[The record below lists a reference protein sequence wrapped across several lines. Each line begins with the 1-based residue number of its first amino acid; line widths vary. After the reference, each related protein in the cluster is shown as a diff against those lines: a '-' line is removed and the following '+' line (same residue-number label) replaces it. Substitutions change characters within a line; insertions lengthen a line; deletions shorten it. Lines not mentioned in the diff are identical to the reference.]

1 MSLSNSLLNQRALN
15 HLPLSPFLLTN
26 SPLRQPAS
34 ISSTPR
40 FSTALT
46 ISARLNTSPQIRPIL
61 RTAGTAVL
69 TAAFLLG
76 RFSLA
81 SARADVPPTQ
91 RPHSPSSAEEKP
103 EAQKPVLEKFLDS
116 HPESTAHLKAVVQQK
131 LESGEDAEALSVLQ
145 SLVRSQPGEPEWK
158 FLTARLLNEMGR
170 PEESR
175 ALFEEILAEN
185 PLSFEALFENSILLD
200 RCGEGRAALE
210 RLESA
215 LSAAKLEA
223 KEKEARDVRFII
235 AQILF
240 LQKKVEES
248 LASYQELAMEDPKD
262 FRPYFC
268 QGVIYSLLDRN
279 AEAKEQFKK
288 YKELAPRKFEVEGYL
303 QTPLSRMKIF
313 GSDDSTTGSVSEP
326 AAVAER

>member
-1 MSLSNSLLNQRALN
+1 MHLSTSLPNHKALH
-15 HLPLSPFLLTN
+15 HLPLSPFLPSN
-26 SPLRQPAS
+26 FPFQQPTL
-34 ISSTPR
+34 ISTTPR

-46 ISARLNTSPQIRPIL
+46 VSARRNTTPRISPIL

-69 TAAFLLG
+69 TTALLFG
-76 RFSLA
+76 RFSHA
-81 SARADVPPTQ
+81 PAQADAPPT
-91 RPHSPSSAEEKP
+91 PLHPPSSAEEET
-103 EAQKPVLEKFLDS
+103 EAQRPVLEQFLES
-116 HPESTAHLKAVVQQK
+116 HPESSTHLRALVQQK
-131 LESGEDAEALSVLQ
+131 LEAGEDAEALSVLQ
-145 SLVRSQPGEPEWK
+145 SLIRSQPRESEWK
-158 FLTARLLNEMGR
+158 FLAARLLNEMGR

-185 PLSFEALFENSILLD
+185 PLSFEALFENSILMD
-200 RCGEGRAALE
+200 RCGEGKAALE

-215 LSAAKLEA
+215 LSAAKSEA

-248 LASYQELAMEDPKD
+248 LASYRELAKEDPKD

-279 AEAKEQFKK
+279 AEAKEQFRK

-313 GSDDSTTGSVSEP
+313 GSDDSTPGKVSEP
-326 AAVAER
+326 AAAVAER